1 MSRARHALTR
11 GISQAP
17 AADLGVGI
25 ELNLDHQITPFAS
38 NKMQIQVVFSLFLV
52 LPEG

>member
-1 MSRARHALTR
+1 MSLARHKLTR

-17 AADLGVGI
+17 AADLGVGT
-25 ELNLDHQITPFAS
+25 EFNLDHHIIPFVS
-38 NKMQIQVVFSLFLV
+38 NQMQILVVFSLLFV

>member
-1 MSRARHALTR
+1 MSLARHTLTR

-17 AADLGVGI
+17 AADLGVGT
-25 ELNLDHQITPFAS
+25 ELNLDHQIIPFAS
-38 NKMQIQVVFSLFLV
+38 NCMQILVEFPLLLV